1 MSRKIRIYP
10 YHYED
15 VNCWEVIE
23 DHRHNPEVDQ
33 LVKDKEKL
41 EWELKGLCQ
50 PHRDRIARLEA
61 QFNQQ
66 LSRLEDQAKELLPD
80 AEWIE

>member
-10 YHYED
+10 HIWED
-15 VNCWEVIE
+15 VDCWEVIE
-23 DHRHNPEVDQ
+23 DSRHNPEVEQ
-33 LVKDKEKL
+33 LLKDKAKL
-41 EWELKGLCQ
+41 EAEFSALCQ
-50 PHRDRIARLEA
+50 PHRDRIARLEE

-66 LSRLEDQAKELLPD
+66 LSRLEEQAKELLPV